1 MITKLHIESWKSFAD
16 STLHID
22 PLTVLIGLN
31 ASGKSNA
38 LDAFSF
44 LNRVSNGI
52 PLVTALQ
59 GDGTQSGVRGGGGMG
74 LLQQAR
80 PFRAFGCDWRS
91 RRKDGVSLSD

>member
-1 MITKLHIESWKSFAD
+1 MVHLAKSRASNFGPRMITKLHIESWKSFAD

-59 GDGTQSGVRGGGGMG
+59 GDGTQSGVRGGWNGPPSTSK
-74 LLQQAR
+74 AISR
-80 PFRAFGCDWRS
+80 FR
-91 RRKDGVSLSD
+91 L